1 MGASLCKPRPKK
13 RITTSSWI
21 ASESENPFET
31 NFTKKERVCLR
42 ETFQRIQDPKEIIG
56 RIFVDLITDTCPELK
71 KMFGVDRVPKTNM
84 LKMPKSNR
92 LNLSSEDTPHVQV
105 ISTNR
110 LVAFSLARSTAQ
122 FQMTS
127 MLGFTEN
134 IIGAWQLV
142 RKTGRLHCKVS
153 FLVQNQNQLEKNY
166 FSIIADAF
174 IADFIPYVTGE
185 KLISKLIE
193 SFSPIQLVLIKTR
206 RKKVRFAQ
214 NYSTQQIHD
223 VWKRFLIVVSNQLTE
238 SFEIER
244 QKGLNPDYK
253 QTQAPHQK
261 VEEAEIKR
269 KQQAERQSEEAV
281 IPNNERN
288 EQMFEDPF

>member
-84 LKMPKSNR
+84 LKMPK
-92 LNLSSEDTPHVQV
+92 LGGHT
-105 ISTNR
+105 
-110 LVAFSLARSTAQ
+110 ARTSD
-122 FQMTS
+122 FYEQMTS

-174 IADFIPYVTGE
+174 ITDFIPYVTGE
-185 KLISKLIE
+185 KPDPTCTDQDEK
-193 SFSPIQLVLIKTR
+193 
-206 RKKVRFAQ
+206 KKVRFAQ

>member
-21 ASESENPFET
+21 ASENENPFDT
-31 NFTKKERVCLR
+31 NFTKKERICLR
-42 ETFQRIQDPKEIIG
+42 ETYQRIQDPKEIIG

-71 KMFGVDRVPKTNM
+71 KLFGVDRVPKTNF
-84 LKMPKSNR
+84 LKMPK
-92 LNLSSEDTPHVQV
+92 LGGHT
-105 ISTNR
+105 
-110 LVAFSLARSTAQ
+110 ARMAD
-122 FQMTS
+122 FYEQMTS

-142 RKTGRLHCKVS
+142 RKTGRLHCKVP

-174 IADFIPYVTGE
+174 IAEFIPYVTGE
-185 KLISKLIE
+185 KPDPTCTDQDEK
-193 SFSPIQLVLIKTR
+193 
-206 RKKVRFAQ
+206 KKVRFAQ
-214 NYSTQQIHD
+214 NYSTQQITD
-223 VWKRFLIVVSNQLTE
+223 VWKRFLNVVSAQLTE

-269 KQQAERQSEEAV
+269 KQQAERQSEEAAM
-281 IPNNERN
+281 PNNERD
-288 EQMFEDPF
+288 EHMFEDPF